1 MTSLCL
7 LEEICKALF
16 SSSQQKHGSAGVNL
30 PNTLIFDYPTISAIA
45 DFTSSQMGPGPA
57 PAGILND
64 QLFRCVSKK
73 NQNMGFSQHL
83 PR

>member
-1 MTSLCL
+1 MLIDL
-7 LEEICKALF
+7 YYFYF
-16 SSSQQKHGSAGVNL
+16 SKRYAKHFFSAANNSTTTAGVNL

-64 QLFRCVSKK
+64 QF
-73 NQNMGFSQHL
+73 FSVCF
-83 PR
+83 